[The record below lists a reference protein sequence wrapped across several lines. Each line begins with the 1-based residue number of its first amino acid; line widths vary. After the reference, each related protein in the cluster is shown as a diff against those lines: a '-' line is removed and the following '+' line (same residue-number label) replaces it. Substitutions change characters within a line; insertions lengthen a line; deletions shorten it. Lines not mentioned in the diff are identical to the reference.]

1 MKNIFSTFSQ
11 FDCYKFKFRMITFTL
26 QFKVFNI
33 FLMQTTKCRNG
44 FMNISIIKLL
54 IKSYISKF
62 KFI

>member
-1 MKNIFSTFSQ
+1 
-11 FDCYKFKFRMITFTL
+11 MITFTL

-33 FLMQTTKCRNG
+33 FLMETTKYQNG